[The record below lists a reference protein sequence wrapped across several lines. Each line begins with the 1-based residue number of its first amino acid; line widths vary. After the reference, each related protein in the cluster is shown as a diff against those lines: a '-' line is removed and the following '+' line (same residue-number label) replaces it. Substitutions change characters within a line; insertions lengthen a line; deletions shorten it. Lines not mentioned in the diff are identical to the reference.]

1 MGAKKP
7 KITEK
12 NINLSPIMALNRKM
26 SEGPRLEK
34 RSFTPTG
41 IRKEDS
47 LGSLLEQNSGEDYLA
62 NN

>member
-1 MGAKKP
+1 MGIKRP

-41 IRKEDS
+41 IKK
-47 LGSLLEQNSGEDYLA
+47 
-62 NN
+62 